1 VTLPSSEYERVR
13 FGSGSGFGATFSGRR
28 AVARRNRLLLIGSVL
43 LLLSV
48 HLLSTGVRQGDLSSR
63 PRRILMDVMFPLD
76 AAMARVA
83 RTAEHIYRSY
93 FDLVGVNEQNQQLK
107 ARLAQLDLLQAR
119 LTEVE
124 ADNRRLSE
132 LLEVR
137 RALSMKAV
145 AANVIGG
152 DATGMSRSI
161 VVDRGE
167 RSGVKPGLAVLS
179 EQGVVGKVIAA
190 SRHSARV
197 LLLEDHNCAADVLDQ
212 RSRIHAIVAGA
223 VDDGVVLKY
232 VQRSEDVKPG
242 DRLVTSGLDGV
253 FPRGLLVGTISQ
265 VRPQSSGLFL
275 DVRVAP
281 AVNFR
286 QLEQVLVLTE
296 EPPRSID
303 HN

>member
-1 VTLPSSEYERVR
+1 MYP
-13 FGSGSGFGATFSGRR
+13 F
-28 AVARRNRLLLIGSVL
+28 
-43 LLLSV
+43 
-48 HLLSTGVRQGDLSSR
+48 
-63 PRRILMDVMFPLD
+63 D
-76 AAMARVA
+76 AAMARMA
-83 RTAEHIYRSY
+83 RTARRIFRSY
-93 FDLVGVNEQNQQLK
+93 LDLVGVNQENQRLK
-107 ARLAQLDLLQAR
+107 TRLSQLDLLEAR
-119 LTEVE
+119 LAEME
-124 ADNRRLSE
+124 ADNQRLSQ

-137 RALSMKAV
+137 RALSMNAV

-152 DATGMSRSI
+152 DATGMSRTI
-161 VVDRGE
+161 LVDRGE
-167 RSGVKPGLAVLS
+167 RSGLKPGLAVLS
-179 EQGVVGKVIAA
+179 EQGVVGKLIAV
-190 SRHSARV
+190 SRDSSRV

-253 FPRGLLVGTISQ
+253 FPRGLLVGTINQ

-281 AVNFR
+281 AANFR

-296 EPPRSID
+296 QPARSSD
-303 HN
+303 QN